1 MPPAREPEAV
11 TALYELMLWAL
22 PARPPAERS
31 EAWRVTGRLPRSHR
45 FTVGQKI
52 EETLID
58 ALRLLVKAQYR
69 RQNEKLLE
77 DANERVDL
85 VRYLVRLM
93 HDLHMVSSDQY
104 GKFCDRLLSVGRQIG
119 GWKKTSSGTDS

>member
-1 MPPAREPEAV
+1 MPPTREPEAV

-22 PARPPAERS
+22 P
-31 EAWRVTGRLPRSHR
+31 VTGRLPRSHR
-45 FTVGQKI
+45 YTMGLEI
-52 EETLID
+52 ERTLID

-69 RQNEKLLE
+69 KENRRLLE

-93 HDLHMVSSDQY
+93 HDLQMMSTEQY
-104 GKFCDRLLSVGRQIG
+104 GKFCERLLVVGRQVG
-119 GWKKTSSGTDS
+119 GWKKTSSGNGS